1 MNIKLAENQS
11 FYLGEE
17 IKVTVKAIYRQ
28 KDGQRYVQLDLQVPK
43 NMLVFRD
50 EKVAFNAQVAHENS
64 KTSHGLPENIG
75 NRAANPYSIFNLK
88 DEVVNGNEVGND

>member
-17 IKVTVKAIYRQ
+17 IKVTVKAIYR
-28 KDGQRYVQLDLQVPK
+28 KGNGQRYVQFFVQAPK

-50 EKVAFNAQVAHENS
+50 ERVAINAQTVNEDCKPFHDVSED
-64 KTSHGLPENIG
+64 IG
-75 NRAANPYSIFNLK
+75 NRCVSHSSKFNLK
-88 DEVVNGNEVGND
+88 NNMANENEASND